1 MCLQRISKKIFYFI
15 FLFLFVVFLIPNQVK
30 GSQNILS
37 SQISKYF
44 FKINNFTSKFIQS
57 DSDGIQEGD
66 IYLSNKV
73 KRIKI
78 HYNKPS
84 NIVFV
89 LKNNKAMYFNVDLE
103 EVEYF
108 DPRKTIAKIIFEI
121 FNDNMIENFDKYV
134 VNENIC
140 KFYIDLNHDDI
151 EYFIEI
157 VFELKPLQLRLV
169 NISSE
174 EENLSFGLRD
184 HNFNNVFDKN
194 FFSMANP
201 LLK

>member
-1 MCLQRISKKIFYFI
+1 MFF
-15 FLFLFVVFLIPNQVK
+15 
-30 GSQNILS
+30 
-37 SQISKYF
+37 SQIIFAKDIDKVVSDINNYF
-44 FKINNFTSKFIQS
+44 FSLNEFSSSFIQENENEL
-57 DSDGIQEGD
+57 QEGMF
-66 IYLSNKV
+66 YKNNN
-73 KRIKI
+73 RIRIDYVYPSKI
-78 HYNKPS
+78 SIILDK
-84 NIVFV
+84 
-89 LKNNKAMYFNVDLE
+89 NKAMFFNQELE